1 MIRRMAKPVVAMV
14 LCTLPVSAQVGIWN
28 NHTSLQEIRG
38 IARSGDT
45 FWAATSG
52 GLFAW
57 KEGSTTF
64 RKLTNA
70 DGLRSTDLTAV
81 AVDNNG
87 DVWTGT
93 SSGVIHVYS
102 PGKNSWRY
110 IPDIAAVNQTNKRIN
125 SLSVYGD
132 TLLICS
138 GFGVSLFRVNQF
150 QFGDTY
156 TRFGSLSSTAR
167 VSVNSA
173 LLFNGNFWITLTDGQ
188 NVHRTAYASL
198 SSPNL
203 LQPNEWTLQIVG
215 NSTNIPNLLA
225 PYGGS
230 LYVSSTAGVFLLAGG
245 QWSVV
250 DSLAGRE
257 FVALTSSPEK
267 LVAVDVNR
275 TVYQL
280 TGQNSVSRVG
290 TTLPQ
295 VATSVRIGPTGTA
308 IVGSRAGGL
317 MTFNGTSWISF
328 FPNGPGSNQF
338 TSVAVDAAG
347 NVWGGSG
354 NANGKGFY
362 RLKENFWT
370 TFNTGNSPLPGNDF
384 YRVSPGCNSDMW
396 VSSWGGG
403 LVLMPA
409 GTDSVNRNLVF
420 NTNVGMV
427 GIPGN
432 TAYVVCSNVVCDR
445 KGNTWV
451 AIQFPDNKRA
461 LAVRTAS
468 GEWRTYPVYISGVP
482 ASYLTNIQ
490 VSRSLA
496 IDASDNLW
504 MAAVTEGRKGAIT
517 INNRGAVGDTIAET
531 VVSSANGLPDDN
543 VRCIVVDKENDIWV
557 GTDRGIGI
565 ILDPANPTRSGG
577 VASYK
582 PLLGTLI
589 NAIAVDPLNQK
600 WVATN
605 EGVVVLSRDG
615 TQTLAQY
622 TVANTGGRLIDN
634 DVKDIAIDPATGTV
648 YFATLNGLASLTTT
662 SVEPGKDFDKISVSP
677 NPFRLPA
684 SVPLTVDGLV
694 SNSRLKILTVD
705 GRLVRELTT
714 PGGRIGFWDGRD
726 EQGEFVSSGIYLIV
740 AYSETEKGKVAT
752 GKVAIIRR

>member
-1 MIRRMAKPVVAMV
+1 MIRKMAKPVVAMV
-14 LCTLPVSAQVGIWN
+14 FCALPVWAQVGIWN
-28 NHTSLQEIRG
+28 NHTSMQEIRG
-38 IARSGDT
+38 IARSNDT

-57 KEGSTTF
+57 KEGSSTY

-70 DGLRSTDLTAV
+70 DGLRSTDLTAI

-93 SSGVIHVYS
+93 SSGIIHVYS
-102 PGKNSWRY
+102 PGKDSWRY

-125 SLSVYGD
+125 SFSVYGD
-132 TLLICS
+132 TILICS
-138 GFGVSLFRVNQF
+138 GFGVSLFRVTQF

-156 TRFGSLSSTAR
+156 TRFGSVSSTAR

-173 LLFNGNFWITLTDGQ
+173 LLFNGEFWITLTDGQ
-188 NVHRTAYASL
+188 NVHRTANASL

-203 LQPNEWTLQIVG
+203 LQPNEWALKTVG
-215 NSTNIPNLLA
+215 NSAVVPFTLA
-225 PYGGS
+225 SYNGL
-230 LYVSSTAGVFLLAGG
+230 LYVSSSAGVYSLAGG
-245 QWSVV
+245 QWTPV

-257 FVALTSSPEK
+257 FVALTSSNEK

-275 TVYQL
+275 TVFQL
-280 TGQNSVSRVG
+280 TGTNSISRIG
-290 TTLPQ
+290 TALPQ
-295 VATSVRIGPTGTA
+295 AATSVRLGPSGSV
-308 IVGSRAGGL
+308 IVGTRSGGL
-317 MTFNGTSWISF
+317 MGFVGSSWMSF

-338 TSVAVDAAG
+338 TSVAVDASG

-362 RLKENFWT
+362 RLKGNNWT
-370 TFNTGNSPLPGNDF
+370 TFNNENSPLPGNDY
-384 YRVSPGCNSDMW
+384 YRVSMGCNGDMW

-409 GTDSVNRNLVF
+409 GTDSVNRNLIF
-420 NTNVGMV
+420 NSNVGMV

-432 TAYVVCSNVVCDR
+432 PGYVVCSNVVCDR

-461 LAVRTAS
+461 LAVRTPA
-468 GEWRTYPVYISGVP
+468 GEWRTYPVYVSGVP

-517 INNRGAVGDTIAET
+517 INNRGAVGDSIAET

-543 VRCIVVDKENDIWV
+543 VRCIVVDRENDIWV

-565 ILDPANPTRSGG
+565 ILDPNNPTRSGG

-589 NAIAVDPLNQK
+589 NAVAVDPLNQK

-615 TQTLAQY
+615 TQTIAQY

-634 DVKDIAIDPATGTV
+634 DVKDIAIDPSTGTV
-648 YFATLNGLASLTTT
+648 YFATLSGLASLTTT
-662 SVEPGKDFDKISVSP
+662 SVEPQKDFDKIVVSP
-677 NPFRLPA
+677 NPFRLP
-684 SVPLTVDGLV
+684 SNVPLNVDGLV

-714 PGGRIGFWDGRD
+714 PGGRVGFWDGRD
-726 EQGEFVSSGIYLIV
+726 EGGKYVSSGIYLVV

-752 GKVAIIRR
+752 GKVAVIRK